1 MKNGVDEVKNLLLR
15 MGLNVYQASV
25 LATLIHIGE
34 TKATV
39 LSKVSNVPTAK
50 VYEVL
55 DELVRMGLVTVKPGR
70 PALYSPVSP
79 EDIASSMVSWSLEE
93 MRRKLDEMRKLNDEF
108 IRVASKVYLKGKKGL
123 VKKPL
128 IRIMSVGEVSE
139 KETRKLYEEARE
151 EILILSQAFEYFPKV
166 LDELVK
172 ASERGVRIKIIL
184 RKPEKLNKENRRVQ
198 DTTIETLK
206 KNLDGKIEIRF
217 VDEVPLRGSIIDP
230 RGNGKAIF
238 LVEEAGVPLEFR
250 EAALTTNPGLIKSLA
265 LMFNLLWSSAFKHE

>member
-1 MKNGVDEVKNLLLR
+1 MRNGVDEVKSLLLR

-39 LSKVSNVPTAK
+39 LSRVSKVPTAK

-79 EDIASSMVSWSLEE
+79 EDIASSMVSWSLDEMRKKLEE
-93 MRRKLDEMRKLNDEF
+93 MRRLNDEF
-108 IRVASKVYLKGKKGL
+108 IRIASKIYLKGKKGL

-166 LDELVK
+166 LDELVD
-172 ASERGVRIKIIL
+172 ASERGVKIKIIL
-184 RKPEKLNKENRRVQ
+184 RKPEKLNRENRRIQ
-198 DTTIETLK
+198 ATILEALQN
-206 KNLDGKIEIRF
+206 NLGGKIEIKF

-265 LMFNLLWSSAFKHE
+265 LMFNLLWSNTFEYE

>member
-1 MKNGVDEVKNLLLR
+1 MRNGVDEVKSLLLR

-39 LSKVSNVPTAK
+39 LSRVSKVPTAK

-79 EDIASSMVSWSLEE
+79 EDIASSMVSWNLDE
-93 MRRKLDEMRKLNDEF
+93 MRRKLEEMTRLNDEF
-108 IRVASKVYLKGKKGL
+108 IRIASKIYLKGKKGL

-166 LDELVK
+166 LDELVD
-172 ASERGVRIKIIL
+172 ASERGVKIKIIL
-184 RKPEKLNKENRRVQ
+184 RKPEKLNRENRRIQ
-198 DTTIETLK
+198 ATILEALQN
-206 KNLDGKIEIRF
+206 NLGGKIEIKF

-265 LMFNLLWSSAFKHE
+265 LMFNLLWSNTFEYE